1 MTAVTCVL
9 LASVIHSLLKKV
21 FRNLCLKLLSD
32 TFTVKESLQLN
43 SEIAAHYERT
53 GGRPWRTMTNNCKYI
68 KNSLLGSCLKPQK
81 PVFKS

>member
-43 SEIAAHYERT
+43 SEIAANYERT
-53 GGRPWRTMTNNCKYI
+53 AGRPWRTMTNICKYI

-81 PVFKS
+81 SVFKS